1 MAHYASDIAGGIKP
15 DDLKTIGVSF
25 VTPVATVFGVPV
37 SIKPTQKRADAG
49 VCQSNTGI
57 SRTVVKIDRIPVC
70 RDRCSRREIRR
81 PGRRRD
87 ARSQPPEQTSTSL
100 LGPGIFPAAEDR
112 RAPDQADRWNSKA
125 SFALVIDHEPA
136 A

>member
-37 SIKPTQKRADAG
+37 SIKPTQKRADADAR

-57 SRTVVKIDRIPVC
+57 SRTVVKIDRIPVR
-70 RDRCSRREIRR
+70 RDRRSRREIRR

-100 LGPGIFPAAEDR
+100 LGPGIFPAAEVR

-125 SFALVIDHEPA
+125 SFALRDRS
-136 A
+136 